1 MIIAL
6 RKENERLLSF
16 PPGSDSQLITFF
28 FPKIR
33 VWVSAVVRGQA
44 TEKQLCTKDRNG
56 GSEVRVGSE
65 EETGERMPSYSF

>member
-28 FPKIR
+28 FFQNT
-33 VWVSAVVRGQA
+33 SMGQ
-44 TEKQLCTKDRNG
+44 RR
-56 GSEVRVGSE
+56 S
-65 EETGERMPSYSF
+65 TGTSN

>member
-28 FPKIR
+28 FQNT
-33 VWVSAVVRGQA
+33 SMGQ
-44 TEKQLCTKDRNG
+44 RR
-56 GSEVRVGSE
+56 S
-65 EETGERMPSYSF
+65 TGTSN